1 MLGMFN
7 LLPLLKAWQYKTHA
21 LEKTLTI
28 GQASDPWRISDV
40 GWLTAIDLV
49 STDAYGQLS
58 IAWQDADL
66 QTHGGEFQS
75 AEDGRIAGAFM
86 QDPSS
91 WVQRYFRPN
100 PYSTAG
106 FFWSVVFSGGYQGSL
121 LPFVPTTTVTLRL
134 GSEST
139 QQSALVAASAS
150 VIAVTNRKLFIQS
163 LRQVLN
169 RQADIEVPQEILS
182 LGPVELVQ
190 QPNKT
195 DLLLEQIL
203 AELKQRK

>member
-7 LLPLLKAWQYKTHA
+7 LLPLLKGWQYKTHTS
-21 LEKTLTI
+21 EKTLAP

-40 GWLTAIDLV
+40 GWLLAVDFV
-49 STDAYGQLS
+49 STDAYGQ
-58 IAWQDADL
+58 IGVAWQDADL
-66 QTHGGEFQS
+66 QTHGGGFAS
-75 AEDGRIAGAFM
+75 AEDLHILGGFI
-86 QDPSS
+86 QDPGG

-106 FFWSVVFSGGYQGSL
+106 FFYTVGFTGRFQGSP
-121 LPFVPTTTVTLRL
+121 LPFVPTTIVTLRL

-139 QQSALVAASAS
+139 QQSASVAAQAF
-150 VIAVTNRKLFIQS
+150 VIAVTNRKQFIRS

-169 RQADIEVPQEILS
+169 SQADITIPEEILS
-182 LGPVELVQ
+182 LGPVELLQ

-195 DLLLEQIL
+195 DVLLEQIL

>member
-7 LLPLLKAWQYKTHA
+7 LLPLLKGWQYKTHT
-21 LEKTLTI
+21 LEKTLAL
-28 GQASDPWRISDV
+28 GQASDPWRIIDV
-40 GWLTAIDLV
+40 GWLTMITFA

-58 IAWQDADL
+58 IVWQDADL
-66 QTHGGEFQS
+66 QTYGGEFNS
-75 AEDGRIAGAFM
+75 FEDSRILGAVV
-86 QDPSS
+86 QDPAG
-91 WVQRYFRPN
+91 WIQRYFRPN

-106 FFWSVVFSGGYQGSL
+106 YFCAAVFSGGYQGSP

-139 QQSALVAASAS
+139 QASAIVAAQAQ
-150 VIAVTNRKLFIQS
+150 VIAITNRKQFIRS

-169 RQADIEVPQEILS
+169 SQADITIPEEILS
-182 LGPVELVQ
+182 LGPVDLVQ

>member
-1 MLGMFN
+1 MLGMLN
-7 LLPLLKAWQYKTHA
+7 LLPLLKGWQYKAHVI
-21 LEKTLTI
+21 EKTLMP
-28 GQASDPWRISDV
+28 QEASDPWRIPDV
-40 GWLTAIDLV
+40 GWLTLIACA

-66 QTHGGEFQS
+66 QTHGGEFNS
-75 AEDGRIAGAFM
+75 IEDSRILGAFV
-86 QDPSS
+86 QDPGG
-91 WVQRYFRPN
+91 WIQRYFRPN

-106 FFWSVVFSGGYQGSL
+106 YFFNVVFSGGFQGSP

-134 GSEST
+134 GPEST
-139 QQSALVAASAS
+139 QQSAIIAAQAQ
-150 VIAVTNRKLFIQS
+150 VISITNRKQFIRS

-169 RQADIEVPQEILS
+169 SQADIKIPEEILS

-195 DLLLEQIL
+195 DELLEAIL
-203 AELKQRK
+203 TELRQRK

>member
-1 MLGMFN
+1 LA
-7 LLPLLKAWQYKTHA
+7 P
-21 LEKTLTI
+21 
-28 GQASDPWRISDV
+28 GQASDPWRILDV
-40 GWLTAIDLV
+40 GWLTIITFA

-66 QTHGGEFQS
+66 QTHGGEFNS
-75 AEDGRIAGAFM
+75 FEDTRILGAFA
-86 QDPSS
+86 QDPAG
-91 WVQRYFRPN
+91 WLQRYFRPN

-106 FFWSVVFSGGYQGSL
+106 YFFGAVFSGGYQGSP

-134 GSEST
+134 GPEST
-139 QQSALVAASAS
+139 QQSAIVAAQAQVVS
-150 VIAVTNRKLFIQS
+150 ITNRKQFIRS

-169 RQADIEVPQEILS
+169 SQADITIPEEILS

-195 DLLLEQIL
+195 DVLLEQIL
-203 AELKQRK
+203 TELKQRK

>member
-7 LLPLLKAWQYKTHA
+7 LLPLIKGWQYKTHSI
-21 LEKTLTI
+21 EKTLTL
-28 GQASDPWRISDV
+28 GQASDSWRIQDV
-40 GWLTAIDLV
+40 GWLTGVVLV
-49 STDAYGQLS
+49 STDTYGQVS

-66 QTHGGEFQS
+66 QTIGGQFLS
-75 AEDGRIAGAFM
+75 AEDARIAGALA
-86 QDPSS
+86 QDPSG
-91 WVQRYFRPN
+91 WLQRYFRPN

-106 FFWSVVFSGGYQGSL
+106 VFWTVIFSGGNQGSQ

-139 QQSALVAASAS
+139 QQSAFVGAYAN
-150 VIAVTNRKLFIQS
+150 VIAVTNRKQFIQS

-182 LGPVELVQ
+182 LGPVELQQ

-195 DLLLEQIL
+195 NKLLEDIL
-203 AELKQRK
+203 TELKQRK

>member
-7 LLPLLKAWQYKTHA
+7 LLPLLKAWQYKTHV
-21 LEKTLTI
+21 LEKTLTP

-40 GWLTAIDLV
+40 GWLTIVTLG
-49 STDAYGQLS
+49 STDIYGQLS

-66 QTHGGEFQS
+66 QTHGGEFGS
-75 AEDGRIAGAFM
+75 IEDARILGAFA
-86 QDPSS
+86 QDPSG

-100 PYSTAG
+100 PHSTAG
-106 FFWSVVFSGGYQGSL
+106 YFYGALFSGGYQGSP

-139 QQSALVAASAS
+139 QQSAIVAAKAQ
-150 VIAVTNRKLFIQS
+150 VIAITNRKQFIQS

-195 DLLLEQIL
+195 DALLEAIL
-203 AELKQRK
+203 TELKQHK